1 MEIMYI
7 EENGQ
12 KQQLVTSYKLET
24 RIKDITPSEGKS
36 SEQTAKIGEISV
48 SEIDA
53 MWE

>member
-12 KQQLVTSYKLET
+12 KQKLVTNHKLE
-24 RIKDITPSEGKS
+24 EELKS
-36 SEQTAKIGEISV
+36 FTSSGSKSEQTATISEISV

-53 MWE
+53 MWK